1 MFSGLE
7 RLEALQ
13 SASGPFKQ
21 HVIVTQTVMRQHL
34 PEDEGKTRCECING
48 KRLALEISVGRN
60 VRLNHQPQE
69 RGIAPHKCEKIRR
82 NVDLCFA
89 LPLLIGHDVV
99 KTGKSNLPT
108 PPDHSREL
116 LYGIDRIMGLYVKSV
131 RFEKFPLDGGP
142 QGQIKAARK
151 NNDIDSTGRHVFFRC
166 GFTRWAG
173 ILV

>member
-21 HVIVTQTVMRQHL
+21 PVIGTQTVMRQHL

-69 RGIAPHKCEKIRR
+69 RGIAPHERKKIRCHI
-82 NVDLCFA
+82 DLCFA

-99 KTGKSNLPT
+99 KTGESNLPT
-108 PPDHSREL
+108 PRDHSREL
-116 LYGIDRIMGLYVKSV
+116 LYGIDRIMGLYVETV
-131 RFEKFPLDGGP
+131 RFEKSPLDSGP
-142 QGQIKAARK
+142 QGQIKATRK
-151 NNDIDSTGRHVFFRC
+151 NNDIDRTGHHVFSD
-166 GFTRWAG
+166 AVS
-173 ILV
+173 LNSLAS